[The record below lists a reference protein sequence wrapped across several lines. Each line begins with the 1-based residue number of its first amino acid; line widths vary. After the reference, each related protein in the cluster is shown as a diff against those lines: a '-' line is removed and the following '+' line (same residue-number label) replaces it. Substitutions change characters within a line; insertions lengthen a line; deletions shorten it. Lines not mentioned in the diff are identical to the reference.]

1 MLHPNIK
8 IVREH
13 LYTNSLVE
21 IDSNITVLFLF
32 AIINT
37 KFRRKPN

>member
-1 MLHPNIK
+1 MLNPNMN
-8 IVREH
+8 IVNI

-32 AIINT
+32 AII
-37 KFRRKPN
+37 KL